1 MKKLLLLPAL
11 AIATG
16 LVVFPPKVIAQTA
29 PSQTQQAPNPQ
40 APPQAN
46 AQTSTPAA
54 AENTQ
59 AFTGQIVRSQGKF
72 MLNDIDTKTSY
83 QLDDQA
89 KAGDYQGDQVR
100 VSGTLDNS
108 SKLIHVQTIETAGGQ

>member
-16 LVVFPPKVIAQTA
+16 LIAFPPKVIAQTA
-29 PSQTQQAPNPQ
+29 PSQTQQAPDL
-40 APPQAN
+40 QAN
-46 AQTSTPAA
+46 PQTSTPVA
-54 AENTQ
+54 AENAQ

-83 QLDDQA
+83 RLDDQA
-89 KAGDYQGDQVR
+89 KAGDYQGKQVR
-100 VSGTLDNS
+100 VIGTLDNS
-108 SKLIHVQTIETAGGQ
+108 SKLIHVHTIETAADQ